1 MKAFRFTLVE
11 LLVVIAIIAI
21 LASMLLPALGKAREK
36 ARTIKCAG
44 NLRQQ
49 AGAVMFYTSDYDD
62 YFPAYRE
69 SVATPSVQNG
79 YHLFVIA
86 EYLGIIDMNAGPL
99 ACPSDSPPAK
109 YIYFDGAWG
118 TTLKTSY
125 GGSDFVFNGPGF
137 NVKLSQVTRPTE
149 TMTLADSYNHTF
161 NEWGQKF
168 KVRHGRGFN
177 TAWADGHVEY
187 YNTGNIPNGF
197 ECGVDPF
204 KYPFQTSWKLAPWGG
219 THP

>member
-1 MKAFRFTLVE
+1 
-11 LLVVIAIIAI
+11 
-21 LASMLLPALGKAREK
+21 MLLPALGKAREK

-149 TMTLADSYNHTF
+149 TMTLADSTITHSMNGARSSRFGTDAGSTRPGPMAMW
-161 NEWGQKF
+161 NIIT
-168 KVRHGRGFN
+168 RGIFPMGLN
-177 TAWADGHVEY
+177 AA
-187 YNTGNIPNGF
+187 
-197 ECGVDPF
+197 
-204 KYPFQTSWKLAPWGG
+204 
-219 THP
+219 